1 MVEDVG
7 DVNKKKLVLPRPTR
21 EGGYMN
27 VQVAMGYV
35 NVGARSNSVLNVRV
49 MASGVDICGRKIYI
63 RTSSSCT
70 VYDDDDILCIQ
81 ELKAESSS
89 VKPTNTVLAVESS
102 LPREGTLENLLIQ
115 ACNYQNNTVTFHCMV
130 MIENF
135 KNKKGGTTHPAVMQ
149 SAEKVPPDNLGNGSV
164 KHVTGLLT
172 IQFSVADDTTSTV
185 VVMFNDTATKLI
197 LCSAKSLMV
206 GDDEGADAYS
216 DSNLPTTIRN
226 LVGTTHV
233 LEIKSHTYYE
243 YGSFESFTCWK
254 INSSDPVDDAASSS
268 TPTLIAD
275 EASLSF
281 KRLAKHLTVKTP
293 SKPNEEKK
301 KKGVSKCF
309 ITIQDTDRHSYL
321 HYLTTFISFH
331 YFMLELED
339 SDGDKACPT

>member
-1 MVEDVG
+1 MKESGIYAVKNFV
-7 DVNKKKLVLPRPTR
+7 VVPNKNEYRIFKQDMFMLEFDRETTIRNVSVDPHGYLRYPFRLVDLDQIEVTNSKGYSLRDR
-21 EGGYMN
+21 LWGG
-27 VQVAMGYV
+27 
-35 NVGARSNSVLNVRV
+35 L
-49 MASGVDICGRKIYI
+49 VD
-63 RTSSSCT
+63 
-70 VYDDDDILCIQ
+70 
-81 ELKAESSS
+81 
-89 VKPTNTVLAVESS
+89 SS
-102 LPREGTLENLLIQ
+102 LPREGTLENLLIW
-115 ACNYQNNTVTFHCMV
+115 ARNCQNNTVTFHCMV

-135 KNKKGGTTHPAVMQ
+135 RNKKGWNYPSCGY
-149 SAEKVPPDNLGNGSV
+149 EKCKNGAARQLRKWFCEVCNRSIDYLV
-164 KHVTGLLT
+164 FRYRLEV
-172 IQFSVADDTTSTV
+172 VADDTTSTV

-197 LCSAKSLMV
+197 KCSAKSLMV

-226 LVGTTHV
+226 LVGTAHV

-254 INSSDPVDDAASSS
+254 INSIDPVDDVASSS
-268 TPTLIAD
+268 TRTLTTD

-281 KRLAKHLTVKTP
+281 KRLAKHLTMKTP

-331 YFMLELED
+331 YSMLELED
-339 SDGDKACPT
+339 SDGDEACPT